1 MRKTM
6 LVNQIMSYQIQTVY
20 ADDTLALLSEIFE
33 KVSYHHLPVIDEN
46 NILIGI
52 ISDRDVT
59 MNLSPFTGTDLEEE
73 RDLNLLNQTAGD
85 IMSVDPITVSQTS
98 RIETASILLLE
109 HDFSCLPVVDAD
121 GKIEGL
127 FTWKDLLNYYI
138 YAN

>member
-1 MRKTM
+1 M

-59 MNLSPFTGTDLEEE
+59 MNLSPFAGTDLEEE

-85 IMSVDPITVSQTS
+85 IMSVDPITVSQSS

-109 HDFSCLPVVDAD
+109 HNFSCLPVVDAD

>member
-1 MRKTM
+1 M
-6 LVNQIMSYQIQTVY
+6 LVNQIMSYQIQTVN
-20 ADDTLALLSEIFE
+20 ADDTLALLSEIFD
-33 KVSYHHLPVIDEN
+33 KVSYHHLPVVDEN

-109 HDFSCLPVVDAD
+109 HNFSCLPVVDAD

>member
-1 MRKTM
+1 M

-85 IMSVDPITVSQTS
+85 IMTVDPITVSQTS

>member
-1 MRKTM
+1 M